1 MKVRKAVIPA
11 AGLGTRFLPVTKAQ
25 PKEML
30 PVYNKPAIQY
40 VVEEAHQAGIDSM
53 MIITARNKE
62 AIAKHFD
69 HSPDLHTQ
77 LEKDNKI
84 QFLEELRMIEH
95 IGEDLYWTQQGEP
108 KGLAHA
114 ISRAEAYA
122 ANEPFAVLLG
132 DDLVTTGEPLV
143 KTLVNLH
150 QEYGGSI
157 IAVAS
162 VPEEKV
168 GSYGIVETSKFNQ
181 SVSILRQIIEKP
193 KPGEVKSRLAIVG
206 RYVFTPEIFD
216 AIRETPDNNRYK
228 EKLLTDSICILSKK
242 QVVYTYEIPYK
253 NWHTVG
259 DPVSQIMT
267 SIEFASK
274 DPTLWP
280 EIKKHLKEKIKE
292 NNHKENS

>member
-1 MKVRKAVIPA
+1 MAMKVRKAIIPA

-132 DDLVTTGEPLV
+132 DDLVNKDEPFV
-143 KTLVNLH
+143 KTLDNLH
-150 QEYGGSI
+150 QRHGG
-157 IAVAS
+157 
-162 VPEEKV
+162 
-168 GSYGIVETSKFNQ
+168 
-181 SVSILRQIIEKP
+181 
-193 KPGEVKSRLAIVG
+193 
-206 RYVFTPEIFD
+206 
-216 AIRETPDNNRYK
+216 
-228 EKLLTDSICILSKK
+228 
-242 QVVYTYEIPYK
+242 
-253 NWHTVG
+253 
-259 DPVSQIMT
+259 
-267 SIEFASK
+267 
-274 DPTLWP
+274 
-280 EIKKHLKEKIKE
+280 
-292 NNHKENS
+292 